1 VRRVSSG
8 EWQPV
13 STKQAQRDAK
23 KLAARGLGG
32 NAQELLDL
40 VRELTPWYRKW
51 RRGRA
56 EAIQFDGKNPAYSQ
70 VGFRK
75 CKKNLTC
82 VGESYTFMILARC
95 LSRAY
100 LQLFI
105 PVTLSEILT
114 IRRFKAIPQAINSKH
129 KHLIVHLIMYLARN
143 VLICAR
149 NSAVGFRIRIGR
161 SLSVSLTHSKRRHHV

>member
-1 VRRVSSG
+1 MAACRHQAGSQGCEKTGCRGTWRSGARTVRARSG
-8 EWQPV
+8 THP
-13 STKQAQRDAK
+13 T
-23 KLAARGLGG
+23 
-32 NAQELLDL
+32 
-40 VRELTPWYRKW
+40 WYRKW

-56 EAIQFDGKNPAYSQ
+56 EAIQFNGKNPACSQ

-114 IRRFKAIPQAINSKH
+114 IRRFKAIPQAILSKH
-129 KHLIVHLIMYLARN
+129 NHMIVHLIMYLARN
-143 VLICAR
+143 VLINAR

>member
-1 VRRVSSG
+1 MAACRHQAGSQGCEKTGCRGTWRSGARTVRARSG
-8 EWQPV
+8 THP
-13 STKQAQRDAK
+13 T
-23 KLAARGLGG
+23 
-32 NAQELLDL
+32 
-40 VRELTPWYRKW
+40 WYRKW

-56 EAIQFDGKNPAYSQ
+56 EAIQFDGKNPACSQ
-70 VGFRK
+70 VGCRK

-114 IRRFKAIPQAINSKH
+114 SCCLQATLQENSIRH
-129 KHLIVHLIMYLARN
+129 KPLMVQLIMYLARN
-143 VLICAR
+143 VLQERGEFSGGIP
-149 NSAVGFRIRIGR
+149 NTDR
-161 SLSVSLTHSKRRHHV
+161 SFVISQPYPFEKETSCVEKF